1 MKTLSE
7 IGAAAKVASYETAL
21 LSQNDKNTALRAI
34 AESLRKNNSFI
45 LEENKKDIEKAEQ
58 NGIKS
63 AMIDRLRLT
72 QERID
77 SIAEGVLQIAALPDP
92 IGECLHGTVNTDCL
106 RINKIRV
113 PLGVIAIIYEAR
125 PNVTADAAALTL
137 KSGNSVIL
145 RGGKE
150 AIHSNIAITKTMQDA
165 IKNTGITKN
174 AIQLIEDTSRET
186 ATELMRLSEYVDVLI
201 PRGGA
206 GLIRSVV
213 ENSKIPV
220 VETGTGNCHIYAD
233 DGCDQKMAADI
244 VFNAKTQRP
253 SVCNAAESLLVHKNI
268 AKTFLPEI
276 KNRLDEKGVEI
287 RGCKKT
293 LEIIPCVPA
302 TDEDFYT
309 EFLDYIISVKIVQN
323 IDEAIAHIN
332 KYGTHHS
339 DAIIT
344 ESYKN
349 AELFKRKVDS
359 AAVYVNAS
367 TRFTDG
373 YVFGLG
379 AEIGISTQKMHARGP
394 MGLNELTTIKYTIDG
409 NGQIR
414 R

>member
-92 IGECLHGTVNTDCL
+92 IGECLHGTVNTDGL

-253 SVCNAAESLLVHKNI
+253 SVCNATESLLVHKNI

>member
-92 IGECLHGTVNTDCL
+92 IGECLHGTVNMDGL

>member
-92 IGECLHGTVNTDCL
+92 IGECLHGTVNTDGL

-253 SVCNAAESLLVHKNI
+253 SVWNAAESLLVHKNI

>member
-1 MKTLSE
+1 MKRLSE

-92 IGECLHGTVNTDCL
+92 IGECLHGTVNTDGL

-287 RGCKKT
+287 RGCKKR
-293 LEIIPCVPA
+293 LKSSLAYPRQM
-302 TDEDFYT
+302 
-309 EFLDYIISVKIVQN
+309 KIF
-323 IDEAIAHIN
+323 I
-332 KYGTHHS
+332 
-339 DAIIT
+339 
-344 ESYKN
+344 
-349 AELFKRKVDS
+349 
-359 AAVYVNAS
+359 
-367 TRFTDG
+367 
-373 YVFGLG
+373 
-379 AEIGISTQKMHARGP
+379 
-394 MGLNELTTIKYTIDG
+394 LNSLTT
-409 NGQIR
+409 
-414 R
+414 

>member
-1 MKTLSE
+1 
-7 IGAAAKVASYETAL
+7 
-21 LSQNDKNTALRAI
+21 
-34 AESLRKNNSFI
+34 
-45 LEENKKDIEKAEQ
+45 
-58 NGIKS
+58 
-63 AMIDRLRLT
+63 
-72 QERID
+72 
-77 SIAEGVLQIAALPDP
+77 
-92 IGECLHGTVNTDCL
+92 
-106 RINKIRV
+106 
-113 PLGVIAIIYEAR
+113 
-125 PNVTADAAALTL
+125 
-137 KSGNSVIL
+137 
-145 RGGKE
+145 
-150 AIHSNIAITKTMQDA
+150 
-165 IKNTGITKN
+165 
-174 AIQLIEDTSRET
+174 
-186 ATELMRLSEYVDVLI
+186 
-201 PRGGA
+201 
-206 GLIRSVV
+206 
-213 ENSKIPV
+213 
-220 VETGTGNCHIYAD
+220 
-233 DGCDQKMAADI
+233 MAADI

-379 AEIGISTQKMHARGP
+379 AEIGILTQKMHARGP

>member
-92 IGECLHGTVNTDCL
+92 IGECLHGTVNTDGL

-150 AIHSNIAITKTMQDA
+150 AIHSNIAITKTMQDS

>member
-92 IGECLHGTVNTDCL
+92 IGECLHGTVNTDGL

-165 IKNTGITKN
+165 IKNT
-174 AIQLIEDTSRET
+174 
-186 ATELMRLSEYVDVLI
+186 
-201 PRGGA
+201 
-206 GLIRSVV
+206 
-213 ENSKIPV
+213 
-220 VETGTGNCHIYAD
+220 
-233 DGCDQKMAADI
+233 
-244 VFNAKTQRP
+244 
-253 SVCNAAESLLVHKNI
+253 
-268 AKTFLPEI
+268 
-276 KNRLDEKGVEI
+276 
-287 RGCKKT
+287 
-293 LEIIPCVPA
+293 
-302 TDEDFYT
+302 
-309 EFLDYIISVKIVQN
+309 
-323 IDEAIAHIN
+323 
-332 KYGTHHS
+332 
-339 DAIIT
+339 
-344 ESYKN
+344 
-349 AELFKRKVDS
+349 
-359 AAVYVNAS
+359 
-367 TRFTDG
+367 
-373 YVFGLG
+373 
-379 AEIGISTQKMHARGP
+379 
-394 MGLNELTTIKYTIDG
+394 
-409 NGQIR
+409 
-414 R
+414 

>member
-92 IGECLHGTVNTDCL
+92 IGECLHGTVNTDGL

-201 PRGGA
+201 PRGGT

>member
-92 IGECLHGTVNTDCL
+92 IGECLHGTVNTDGL

-220 VETGTGNCHIYAD
+220 IETGTGNCHIYAD

>member
-1 MKTLSE
+1 MKRLSE

-92 IGECLHGTVNTDCL
+92 IGECLHGTVNTDGL

>member
-92 IGECLHGTVNTDCL
+92 IGECLHGTVNTDGL

>member
-92 IGECLHGTVNTDCL
+92 IGECLHGTVNTDGL

-113 PLGVIAIIYEAR
+113 PLGVTAIIYEAR